1 MRRFGAFPPTEAQ
14 EEKGRRG
21 NVLKHKVSLQLTIQ
35 DRIAQHEKCWRSNT
49 KPRATQVVL
58 FEKEALLTCC

>member
-21 NVLKHKVSLQLTIQ
+21 NVLKHKVSLQLTSRTELHNTRSAGDQIQ
-35 DRIAQHEKCWRSNT
+35 NPEQLRWYCLRRKHC
-49 KPRATQVVL
+49 
-58 FEKEALLTCC
+58 